1 MLDFW
6 KALVRLWQLQRLGDL
21 HRVSGQR
28 PALSALAWQDTLRIE
43 RHDIAPGKPMQNG
56 FVDIDSFSGRLRD
69 RCLNQHLLATLNEA
83 RQIID
88 DWRIHYK
95 RSLAKVTTSR
105 TPSQTRHYT

>member
-1 MLDFW
+1 
-6 KALVRLWQLQRLGDL
+6 LQRLGDL

-43 RHDIAPGKPMQNG
+43 WHDIAPGKPMQNG

-69 RCLNQHLLATLNEA
+69 RCLNQHLLADLNEA